1 MMLTAVIVT
10 AAVLG
15 VAKVVRDWLILRQVR
30 AAMEAGTPEDR
41 VRIGM
46 RLAEALGGGQS
57 AAGGGGGPGAP
68 GRGGGAPPPKKGEG

>member
-1 MMLTAVIVT
+1 MLTTVMVT

-30 AAMEAGTPEDR
+30 AAMDAGSAEDR

-46 RLAEALGGGQS
+46 RLAEALGGGPAAE
-57 AAGGGGGPGAP
+57 AAGQVPEQPGGEVIRPRP
-68 GRGGGAPPPKKGEG
+68 

>member
-1 MMLTAVIVT
+1 MLTAACVT

-30 AAMEAGTPEDR
+30 AAMEGCSPEDR

-46 RLAEALGGGQS
+46 LLADVLGGR
-57 AAGGGGGPGAP
+57 AAA
-68 GRGGGAPPPKKGEG
+68 AEEPPARPDTPA

>member
-1 MMLTAVIVT
+1 MLTAVILT
-10 AAVLG
+10 AAVFG

-46 RLAEALGGGQS
+46 RLAEALGGQS
-57 AAGGGGGPGAP
+57 G
-68 GRGGGAPPPKKGEG
+68 PPPEPPAGEVVTPPR

>member
-1 MMLTAVIVT
+1 MMLTAALVT

-15 VAKVVRDWLILRQVR
+15 VSKVVRDWLILRQVR
-30 AAMEAGTPEDR
+30 AAMDAGTSEDR

-57 AAGGGGGPGAP
+57 GLAPEPPAADVVT
-68 GRGGGAPPPKKGEG
+68 PPR

>member
-1 MMLTAVIVT
+1 MLTAAMVT

-30 AAMEAGTPEDR
+30 AAMDAGTSEDR

-46 RLAEALGGGQS
+46 RLAEALGGGQCGPAPEPP
-57 AAGGGGGPGAP
+57 AAGEAVT
-68 GRGGGAPPPKKGEG
+68 PPR

>member
-1 MMLTAVIVT
+1 MLTAVIVT

-15 VAKVVRDWLILRQVR
+15 VSKVVRDWLILRQVR
-30 AAMEAGTPEDR
+30 AAMEAGTSEDR

-57 AAGGGGGPGAP
+57 G
-68 GRGGGAPPPKKGEG
+68 PPPEPPAPEGVTPPR

>member
-57 AAGGGGGPGAP
+57 AAAP
-68 GRGGGAPPPKKGEG
+68 GQAPEPPGGEVVTPRP

>member
-1 MMLTAVIVT
+1 MLTTVIVT

-30 AAMEAGTPEDR
+30 AAMEAGTAEDR

-46 RLAEALGGGQS
+46 RLAEALGGGP
-57 AAGGGGGPGAP
+57 AAPAP
-68 GRGGGAPPPKKGEG
+68 GQAPEPPGGEVVTPRP

>member
-1 MMLTAVIVT
+1 MLTAACVT

-30 AAMEAGTPEDR
+30 AAMDAGTPEDR

-46 RLAEALGGGQS
+46 RLADALGGRPAEEGPPAGS
-57 AAGGGGGPGAP
+57 GSGAA
-68 GRGGGAPPPKKGEG
+68 

>member
-1 MMLTAVIVT
+1 MLTTGLALV
-10 AAVLG
+10 AVLG

-30 AAMEAGTPEDR
+30 AAMDAGSPEDR

-57 AAGGGGGPGAP
+57 GSAPEPPAGEVVT
-68 GRGGGAPPPKKGEG
+68 PPR

>member
-1 MMLTAVIVT
+1 MLTAVVVT

-46 RLAEALGGGQS
+46 RLAEALGGQ
-57 AAGGGGGPGAP
+57 P
-68 GRGGGAPPPKKGEG
+68 APPTAGPDGVEG